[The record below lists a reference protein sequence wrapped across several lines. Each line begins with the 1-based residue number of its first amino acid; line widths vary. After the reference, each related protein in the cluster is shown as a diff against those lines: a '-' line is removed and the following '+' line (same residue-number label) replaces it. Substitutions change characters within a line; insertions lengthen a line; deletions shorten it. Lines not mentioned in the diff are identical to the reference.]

1 MNDNDIN
8 EKEVIDAISYCY
20 AVGDCERCAYRD
32 KPCADLM
39 GDGLLIIKG
48 LKTENKRLETELR
61 AMRGAANSLKMHL
74 QTARAEAI
82 KEFAERLKDTR
93 VDLGGIEM
101 VAVGNID
108 AIAEGMMEE

>member
-1 MNDNDIN
+1 MTDNDIN
-8 EKEVIDAISYCY
+8 EKEVIDALSHCF

-32 KPCADLM
+32 KPCADLI
-39 GDGLLIIKG
+39 GDGLLIIKRQ
-48 LKTENKRLETELR
+48 KAEIERLETELQ

-82 KEFAERLKDTR
+82 KEFAERLKQTR
-93 VDLGGIEM
+93 ADLYGIEM

-108 AIAEGMMEE
+108 AIAEQMTEE